1 MHFEGVET
9 MLVGRAPFYLCEYG
23 DYLIAMNTSTDK
35 VFTLPAR
42 QDFGPA
48 RDLATGKT
56 VGAGHRPR
64 IGPRST
70 LVLHRS

>member
-1 MHFEGVET
+1 MHFDGVET
-9 MLVGRAPFYLCEYG
+9 MLVGRAPFYLCAYG
-23 DYLIAMNTSTDK
+23 DYLIAMNTGADK

-42 QDFGPA
+42 HEFGQA
-48 RDLATGKT
+48 RDLATGRMI
-56 VGAGHRPR
+56 GAGRCPR